1 MASRAISPVDGRYSE
16 ETATL
21 TEYFSEWALVK
32 NRVRIEVEWLIT
44 MSKSAWAKHVR
55 KLSRSEIASLR
66 DLVNHF
72 NDDSFLKVKQIEQ
85 TTNHDVKAVE
95 YYLRSLLKETSMA
108 DIVES
113 IHFGCTSEDINNLSY
128 SLMLKE
134 GINRIWMAKAEE
146 MLDLIATAAD
156 EYRNIPIVS
165 HTHGQIA
172 TPTTV
177 GKELAVFVYR
187 WQRQLRNL
195 KALQF
200 LGKFNGVVGNFNA
213 QVIAYPNAPWEDIAR
228 SFVENL
234 GLTYNPLTTQIE
246 PHDFIAECFHG
257 INRFNNIILNFDRDM
272 WMYVSLGYFRQRM
285 VDNEVGSSTM
295 PHKVNPIDFENSEA
309 NIGISNIILSHLAN
323 KLQVSRLQRDLSD
336 SSALRNVGLGIAHS
350 CIAIHHAV
358 IGFQRLDIDQEAIDK
373 DLSNSWEI
381 LGEAIQTVMRKHG
394 YAEPYETLKA
404 FTRGKK
410 VSEATIHSFIKN
422 LEIPEED
429 MSRLLALTPATYT
442 GIAPK
447 LVDWIK

>member
-410 VSEATIHSFIKN
+410 VSEATIHRFIKN